1 MLFLAHYFDDR
12 FDRLQ
17 SLLLAMRVGD
27 VLYVGD
33 AVRLSGLSETTCR
46 TALEALER
54 VGLMSRE
61 CDGRFVRLTLNALSH

>member
-1 MLFLAHYFDDR
+1 MAFLAQQVDEG

-33 AVRLSGLSETTCR
+33 AVRLSGLSEGTCR

-61 CDGRFVRLTLNALSH
+61 CDGRFVRLTLNALNN